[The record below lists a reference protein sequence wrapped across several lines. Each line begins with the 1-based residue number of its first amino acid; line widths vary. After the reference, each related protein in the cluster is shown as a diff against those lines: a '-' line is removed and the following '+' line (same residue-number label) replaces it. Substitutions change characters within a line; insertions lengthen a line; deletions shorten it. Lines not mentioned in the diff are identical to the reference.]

1 MRLPSDRI
9 FWGVSL
15 GHMLNDTFMS
25 TRSVLLTFISAYIL
39 PMTSRQVGFA
49 LSLVELTGAIS
60 QPFFGWLADR
70 TGGRWLG
77 AGGVAVTVIMFCVA
91 IVVVMTGAS
100 YWLMLIPLALAGLG
114 SGAFHPVGSMYA
126 THTSPQQA
134 GRNAAL
140 FFMFG
145 QLGLGIGPAVT
156 GILLENAHSRINEW
170 FAPALGASFPHLLLE
185 HGTVLP
191 VIGLSVVAIP
201 VIWLMARTLPDKPEP
216 RQPKAAVQNAAPPQP
231 LRKWPFVILALAVSA
246 RGLSSLAT
254 VAFMP
259 YMFQLKGWSPSEYGL
274 LSSSFWVASGLAG
287 VWFGM
292 MGDRYDS
299 RRVITLSLMV
309 SAPGVFLLP
318 SLSGVLAFAAA
329 ILVGAMSGSHSLIV
343 VLGQS
348 LLPGRK
354 GFASGAV
361 LGLIFATGALGNL
374 IVGDFIARIGA
385 ANTFQLI
392 AVITLFGSLLWLLL
406 PSVKHSS
413 STAA

>member
-1 MRLPSDRI
+1 MRFPSDRL

-15 GHMLNDTFMS
+15 GHMVNDMFMS
-25 TRSVLLTFISAYIL
+25 MRSVLLTFISAYIL

-77 AGGVAVTVIMFCVA
+77 AGGVTVTITMFCVA
-91 IVVVMTGAS
+91 IVAVMAGAS
-100 YWLMLIPLALAGLG
+100 YWLLLIPLAMAGLG
-114 SGAFHPVGSMYA
+114 SGAFHPVGSMVA
-126 THTSPQQA
+126 THTHPQQA

-170 FAPALGASFPHLLLE
+170 FAPTLGTSFPHLLLE

-191 VIGLSVVAIP
+191 IIGLSVVAIP

-216 RQPKAAVQNAAPPQP
+216 HPHKTAEQNAATPKRI
-231 LRKWPFVILALAVSA
+231 RKWPFVIMALAVSA

-292 MGDRYDS
+292 LGDRYDS

-318 SLSGVLAFAAA
+318 DLTGVLAFAAA

-385 ANTFQLI
+385 ASTFQLV

-406 PSVKHSS
+406 PAVKDSS
-413 STAA
+413 AAT

>member
-1 MRLPSDRI
+1 MRLPSGRI

-145 QLGLGIGPAVT
+145 QLGLGIGPAIT
-156 GILLENAHSRINEW
+156 GILLENAHSRINE
-170 FAPALGASFPHLLLE
+170 
-185 HGTVLP
+185 
-191 VIGLSVVAIP
+191 
-201 VIWLMARTLPDKPEP
+201 
-216 RQPKAAVQNAAPPQP
+216 
-231 LRKWPFVILALAVSA
+231 
-246 RGLSSLAT
+246 
-254 VAFMP
+254 
-259 YMFQLKGWSPSEYGL
+259 
-274 LSSSFWVASGLAG
+274 
-287 VWFGM
+287 
-292 MGDRYDS
+292 
-299 RRVITLSLMV
+299 
-309 SAPGVFLLP
+309 
-318 SLSGVLAFAAA
+318 
-329 ILVGAMSGSHSLIV
+329 
-343 VLGQS
+343 
-348 LLPGRK
+348 
-354 GFASGAV
+354 
-361 LGLIFATGALGNL
+361 
-374 IVGDFIARIGA
+374 
-385 ANTFQLI
+385 
-392 AVITLFGSLLWLLL
+392 
-406 PSVKHSS
+406 
-413 STAA
+413 